1 MSSKKSKVIL
11 AATAG
16 AAMSLSATAL
26 VAVQDSNASGE
37 RIKELRAALTD
48 GMSNATVTQ
57 GVLVAQGKGGR
68 TKD

>member
-1 MSSKKSKVIL
+1 MSSKKTKVII

-26 VAVQDSNASGE
+26 VAVQDTNTSGE
-37 RIKELRAALTD
+37 RIKQIRAALTD
-48 GMSNATVTQ
+48 GMNSATVSE
-57 GVLVAQGKGGR
+57 GVLVAQKKGQ

>member
-26 VAVQDSNASGE
+26 VAVQDADTSGE
-37 RIKELRAALTD
+37 RIKQIRAALTD
-48 GMSNATVTQ
+48 GMNNATVTE
-57 GVLVAQGKGGR
+57 GVLVAQGKGR
-68 TKD
+68 AKD